1 MTTIFLAVTFGI
13 YLTVSIRPGL
23 VNVDEVFPHKFGA
36 RLAWTHLTCIHAYQI
51 NICDDQMADCITNT
65 TLAIDI
71 LESEEVIYETEDLVP
86 WKTYRDRLSLKLQG
100 DPLESVLHSCVH
112 ILGLDRLCRQLGHIC
127 GGQI

>member
-1 MTTIFLAVTFGI
+1 MKTIFLAVTFGI

-71 LESEEVIYETEDLVP
+71 LESDEVIYEIEDLVP
-86 WKTYRDRLSLKLQG
+86 CKTYRVDIV
-100 DPLESVLHSCVH
+100 P
-112 ILGLDRLCRQLGHIC
+112 
-127 GGQI
+127 QIAR

>member
-1 MTTIFLAVTFGI
+1 MKTIFLAVTFGI

-51 NICDDQMADCITNT
+51 KICDDQMADCITNT

-71 LESEEVIYETEDLVP
+71 LESDEVIYEIEDLVP
-86 WKTYRDRLSLKLQG
+86 CKTYR
-100 DPLESVLHSCVH
+100 V
-112 ILGLDRLCRQLGHIC
+112 
-127 GGQI
+127 QIVPQIAM